1 MSNSMNTEIKSL
13 IKRVASCIARDAKSC
28 SGDVFDKLF
37 KAYNKYQE
45 DECSGSNYIFN
56 VNCQEDLIC
65 CIKGGL
71 GRSELQAL
79 LNECS
84 EKNCDYFLFGE
95 NYPTAT
101 LITDVWTAI
110 ASNALELATCVVA
123 YPDCETYY
131 ALYCMY
137 VTDAILNECDA
148 RYTNI
153 RCYVD

>member
-1 MSNSMNTEIKSL
+1 M
-13 IKRVASCIARDAKSC
+13 
-28 SGDVFDKLF
+28 
-37 KAYNKYQE
+37 YQE
-45 DECSGSNYIFN
+45 EECEGSNYIFN
-56 VNCQEDLIC
+56 VNNQDDLIC
-65 CIKGGL
+65 CINGGL

-84 EKNCDYFLFGE
+84 EKNCDHFLYGE

-110 ASNALELATCVVA
+110 ASNALELATYVVA
-123 YPDCETYY
+123 YPNCETYY

-137 VTDAILNECDA
+137 VTDAILTECDS

-153 RCYVD
+153 RNYVD

>member
-13 IKRVASCIARDAKSC
+13 IKKVASCIARDAKSC
-28 SGDVFDKLF
+28 SGDVFNKLF
-37 KAYNKYQE
+37 KAYNMYQE
-45 DECSGSNYIFN
+45 DECNGSDYIFN
-56 VNCQEDLIC
+56 INNQDDLIC

-71 GRSELQAL
+71 GRSELQGL

-101 LITDVWTAI
+101 LITDSRTAI
-110 ASNALELATCVVA
+110 ASNALELATCVVT
-123 YPDCETYY
+123 YPYIENYKE
-131 ALYCMY
+131 LYTMY
-137 VTDAILNECDA
+137 VTDEVLRECDN

-153 RCYVD
+153 REYVD